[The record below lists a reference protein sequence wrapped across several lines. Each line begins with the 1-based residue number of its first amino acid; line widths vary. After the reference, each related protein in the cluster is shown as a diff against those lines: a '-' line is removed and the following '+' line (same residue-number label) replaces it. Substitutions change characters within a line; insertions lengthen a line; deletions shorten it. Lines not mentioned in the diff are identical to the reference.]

1 MDLDKSLEQQ
11 RAELNA
17 QYLQTVLVISQ
28 RQALCNKDEF
38 MLIQSKRETFQVS
51 VKQLHFQVWL
61 SSTYKKC
68 IFADLYN

>member
-28 RQALCNKDEF
+28 RQAVRNKDEF
-38 MLIQSKRETFQVS
+38 MLIQCKRDTFKVS
-51 VKQLHFQVWL
+51 VKQLHFH
-61 SSTYKKC
+61 TK
-68 IFADLYN
+68 LYTF